1 MAAGQDLF
9 LVFPSMKEK
18 VEREMDKIASANG
31 YVREKWALSQ
41 GYYKSD
47 SFVFRKIW

>member
-31 YVREKWALSQ
+31 YMREKWPLSQ
-41 GYYKSD
+41 EILQKR
-47 SFVFRKIW
+47 FFRFS